1 LAAKKSKNRLQNNLK
16 YEILGVFLFA
26 LAFFLL
32 VSIFTSTGLIGAYLL
47 QLLTIVTGE
56 KGCYLVSG
64 VLFYF
69 AWAYW
74 RHRKPVIGESRSKG
88 VLLLLALSL
97 TVLHL
102 AIIPAETPRRV
113 VVSSLWDAGLQGQG
127 GGVLGALFSMSLY
140 YLLARPGT
148 VILIIALGIIDITLL
163 TGIPSS
169 RIFQKLGAVM
179 VKAGQRLKLKLE
191 QFLFIEEEEEDV
203 PSIRTQ
209 RERTQ
214 REGDGEGKRNELP
227 VIIDSSESG
236 VPPLVTEE
244 SEAKEAKREND
255 VGTGTSAPQ
264 AGESNRESYTLP
276 PLTLLRKPI
285 KVKSSRLNKDLIENV
300 RILEETLDNFGIKV
314 CVNEVHRGPAITR
327 YEVQPA
333 PGVKVSRIVRLAD
346 DIALSLAAPDVRI
359 EAPIPGKSALGIEV
373 PNKEVST
380 VYLREILETPEFQ
393 DAASK
398 LTFALGKD
406 IAGNPVVADL
416 MKMPHLLIA
425 GATGSGK
432 SVCLNAIICSLIFK
446 AAPSEVKFLLID
458 PKMVELITY
467 NGIPHLLAPVV
478 TDPKKAAGALKWV
491 VSEMVNRYETFSS
504 LGVRDINRY
513 NKLLSSR
520 DPRQHQ
526 PLPYIVVIIDELS
539 DLMMVSPVDVEDAIC
554 RLAQM
559 ARAAGI
565 HLVIATQRPSVDVIT
580 GVIKANI
587 PSRISF
593 AVSSQIDSRTIL
605 DLNGAE
611 KLLGRGDM
619 LFMPVGA
626 IKPIRIQGALV
637 TEKEVEDVVAYLV
650 KHGEPVYL
658 SEFPSPDEEDA
669 DKEVEYGDSLVPEA
683 AKVVIDAGHASV
695 SLLQR
700 RLRIG
705 YSRAA
710 RLMDILEAKGVVGP
724 YEGAKPREVLMTVE
738 QYHRYF
744 GR

>member
-1 LAAKKSKNRLQNNLK
+1 MAAKKGKQKLQNNLK

-32 VSIFTSTGLIGAYLL
+32 VSIFTSTGLIGDYLL
-47 QLLTIVTGE
+47 RLLTVITGE
-56 KGCYLVSG
+56 KGCYLVAG

-69 AWAYW
+69 GWAYC
-74 RHRKPVIGESRSKG
+74 RHRKPVTVEARSKG
-88 VLLLLALSL
+88 VFLLLALSL

-102 AIIPAETPRRV
+102 AIAPSGSPRGV
-113 VVSSLWDAGLQGQG
+113 VVSFLWDAGLQGQG
-127 GGVLGALFSMSLY
+127 GGVLGALFSISLY
-140 YLLARPGT
+140 YLLARAGT
-148 VILIIALGIIDITLL
+148 VILVVALGIIDITLL

-179 VKAGQRLKLKLE
+179 VKAGQSLKLKLE
-191 QFLFIEEEEEDV
+191 QFLFIEEEEEEDV
-203 PSIRTQ
+203 PSLRTQ
-209 RERTQ
+209 RED
-214 REGDGEGKRNELP
+214 EEEEKGNELP
-227 VIIDSSESG
+227 VIIDSS
-236 VPPLVTEE
+236 VLPVVTEE
-244 SEAKEAKREND
+244 REAKEVKVED
-255 VGTGTSAPQ
+255 GVGSGPSAPQ
-264 AGESNRESYTLP
+264 GGEGRSRESYTLP

-327 YEVQPA
+327 YELQPA

-380 VYLREILETPEFQ
+380 VYLREILETSEFQ
-393 DAASK
+393 EATSK

-406 IAGNPVVADL
+406 IAGNPIVADL

-432 SVCLNAIICSLIFK
+432 SVCLNAIICSLLFK
-446 AAPSEVKFLLID
+446 AAPNEVKFLLID

-491 VSEMVNRYETFSS
+491 VSEMVNRYETFAS

-513 NKLLSSR
+513 NTLICSR
-520 DPRQHQ
+520 DPQQHQ

-637 TEKEVEDVVAYLV
+637 TEKEVEDVVAYLI

-658 SEFPSPDEEDA
+658 SEFPSPDDEDA
-669 DKEVEYGDSLVPEA
+669 DNEVEYGDSLVPEA

-710 RLMDILEAKGVVGP
+710 RLMDILEAKGIVGP
-724 YEGAKPREVLMTVE
+724 YEGAKPRAVLMTAE
-738 QYHRYF
+738 QYYRYF